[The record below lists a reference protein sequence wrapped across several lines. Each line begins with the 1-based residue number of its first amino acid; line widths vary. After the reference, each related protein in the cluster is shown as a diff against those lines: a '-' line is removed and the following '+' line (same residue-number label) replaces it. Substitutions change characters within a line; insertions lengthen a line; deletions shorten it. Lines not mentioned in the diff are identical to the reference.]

1 MSSIKGVD
9 CNFGE
14 IHITVPRARL
24 GDSILSRYS
33 LSTNGTQCLVQFLSR
48 SEITE
53 CKKIVKSGTQKPC
66 LKNRDYVSKSSHLRL
81 KKDLET
87 HHKRF

>member
-33 LSTNGTQCLVQFLSR
+33 LSTNGTQYLVQFLSR
-48 SEITE
+48 SEVTE

-66 LKNRDYVSKSSHLRL
+66 LKNRDYLSKSSDLRL
-81 KKDLET
+81 RKDLET
-87 HHKRF
+87 RHKRF

>member
-1 MSSIKGVD
+1 VSSIKGVD

-48 SEITE
+48 SEVTE
-53 CKKIVKSGTQKPC
+53 CKKIVKSGTQNPC
-66 LKNRDYVSKSSHLRL
+66 LKNRDYASKSSHLRL
-81 KKDLET
+81 KKDLKT
-87 HHKRF
+87 RHKRF

>member
-14 IHITVPRARL
+14 IHITVPRSRL
-24 GDSILSRYS
+24 GNSNLSRYS
-33 LSTNGTQCLVQFLSR
+33 LSANGTQCLVQFLSR
-48 SEITE
+48 SEVTE
-53 CKKIVKSGTQKPC
+53 CKKIVKSGTQKSC

-87 HHKRF
+87 RHKRF